1 MNRTII
7 SGKRVK
13 KYQEDTIENKLDEPL
28 ISLQRDN
35 KTKEDKYER
44 YSQSRNLTFTKL
56 FWIRDS
62 TRLLSKY

>member
-1 MNRTII
+1 MNRTNI

-13 KYQEDTIENKLDEPL
+13 KYQEDTIENKLDEPI
-28 ISLQRDN
+28 ISLQRNN
-35 KTKEDKYER
+35 KTKEDKYKR